1 MKNKIKSY
9 GFWTALAGAV
19 VVLVNALGQMF
30 GFSVDNEIITNVIMA
45 IAGVL
50 VVLGVVTMPKGEDGN
65 QQEEESEESDAE
77 SKETDAE
84 SEIETLFLAE
94 DEKDLS
100 AEKDQETKPNE

>member
-45 IAGVL
+45 IAGLL
-50 VVLGVVTMPKGEDGN
+50 VVLGVVTMPKGEDVN
-65 QQEEESEESDAE
+65 QQEGESEETDAE

-84 SEIETLFLAE
+84 SESETLSSAE
-94 DEKDLS
+94 DEKDFS
-100 AEKDQETKPNE
+100 TENDQKAKPNE